1 MSNIDINLI
10 RARDGAAPQHKV
22 SNANKFE
29 LTEGSDGAQHVK
41 IVDSEGNL
49 QDKISV
55 EFPDKQ
61 IVTVDNQIQLPTDYP
76 DKEVEAR
83 LQAIEQTQSQ
93 ILDKLNDTID
103 TRLTRSIVELYKSDS
118 VEMESNSRIN
128 LIDITE
134 MKKKHVIASIRAR
147 DSHDFLLDVDWR
159 TSATGSVGYSV
170 GAEQLIKSDNEL
182 SSKTENYISTKTNV
196 ARFRLENNSDEIQRN
211 LSIINMGVD

>member
-1 MSNIDINLI
+1 MQNYLLPKD
-10 RARDGAAPQHKV
+10 R
-22 SNANKFE
+22 
-29 LTEGSDGAQHVK
+29 EGYRYSQLVAED
-41 IVDSEGNL
+41 ENGNL
-49 QDKISV
+49 TPVKVDTDGKILTS
-55 EFPDKQ
+55 
-61 IVTVDNQIQLPTDYP
+61 TQLTG
-76 DKEVEAR
+76 
-83 LQAIEQTQSQ
+83 
-93 ILDKLNDTID
+93 
-103 TRLTRSIVELYKSDS
+103 SIVELYKSDS

-196 ARFRLENNSDEIQRN
+196 ARFRLENNSDEIQRY
-211 LSIINMGVD
+211 LSIVIMGVD